1 MRNETDKNVQTLHWI
16 VLINEQHVLP
26 TILHSL
32 SLHSTNF
39 RFRKVWRVTSKAYND
54 LIRKEQENLQ
64 T

>member
-1 MRNETDKNVQTLHWI
+1 MHNETDKNVQTLHWI
-16 VLINEQHVLP
+16 VLSNEQHVSP

-32 SLHSTNF
+32 SLYSLNF

-54 LIRKEQENLQ
+54 LITKEQENLQ